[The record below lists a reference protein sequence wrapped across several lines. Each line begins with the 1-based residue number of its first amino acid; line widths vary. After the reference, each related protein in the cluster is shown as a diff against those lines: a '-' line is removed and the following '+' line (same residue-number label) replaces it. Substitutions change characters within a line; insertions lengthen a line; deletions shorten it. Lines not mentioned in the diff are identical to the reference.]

1 MFRWNFHRQF
11 HIAKE
16 LCICLTGNICLIH
29 RRIYISLRLCSWI
42 SSGWIIPWN
51 ELFQFSLCIF
61 ELYSPGNNFI
71 IFLLLLFHCEQ
82 PRDIYILSVYY
93 FKVTTKRFIFIIHF
107 FRVPSNRKTI
117 PLPKISEIFSKFPSP
132 FTSHVSS
139 SKISNMKIYKIFSP
153 YKNRNSKNTS
163 SY

>member
-1 MFRWNFHRQF
+1 MELFGNVFRWNFHRQF

-71 IFLLLLFHCEQ
+71 IFLLLFHCEQ

-117 PLPKISEIFSKFPSP
+117 PLPKNIRNLFKVPFSFH
-132 FTSHVSS
+132 FTRFLFQN
-139 SKISNMKIYKIFSP
+139 IEYEDI
-153 YKNRNSKNTS
+153 
-163 SY
+163 